1 MRKEYSFCYSL
12 KSTYQ
17 MISHHTRIL
26 KKTHRSLFTGSPY
39 WVRIYSF
46 NTHELTKQLLPQDS
60 FSQAYCAS
68 GPFCINFLFPAC
80 STKMQLQQSLGDTE
94 HYRELKKKKSRTFWR
109 SWHEQKVILAIHGK
123 LKNYFNSEITEI
135 SILPKHC
142 KGDSRRL
149 SKSLPNTGKQYQNR
163 LSQTSFRQTLKC
175 Y

>member
-1 MRKEYSFCYSL
+1 MRKIFFLLQSQIHIPDDQPP
-12 KSTYQ
+12 YQ
-17 MISHHTRIL
+17 NI
-26 KKTHRSLFTGSPY
+26 KKKPHRSLFTGSPY

-68 GPFCINFLFPAC
+68 GPFCMNFLFPAC

-94 HYRELKKKKSRTFWR
+94 HYRELKKKNQERFGGADI
-109 SWHEQKVILAIHGK
+109 KVILAIHGK